1 MSEEKNN
8 EGGQDTGEEKNRIE
22 LPYRLKLSK
31 PIPGENGMIEE
42 LVFDREPLAKDWIG
56 FSIQTCDPFSFVRVT
71 ANMLNIPLTYF
82 KKLSTKD
89 MFRVQEV
96 VASFLD

>member
-1 MSEEKNN
+1 MSPEETKAA
-8 EGGQDTGEEKNRIE
+8 GQEAGEEARRYE

-42 LVFDREPLAKDWIG
+42 LVFEKEPLAKDWIG
-56 FSIQTCDPFSFVRVT
+56 FSIQTCDPFSFVRV
-71 ANMLNIPLTYF
+71 ASNMLNIPLVYL
-82 KKLSTKD
+82 KKLSTRD
-89 MFRVQEV
+89 TFRVQEV